1 MHACV
6 YSITHLMGLFCV
18 VVMSEDMVDDGYEN
32 IMNVDI
38 SSVAI
43 DLMRRKYEHMPQLNC
58 ILLEEFM

>member
-1 MHACV
+1 
-6 YSITHLMGLFCV
+6 MGLFCV

-43 DLMRRKYEHMPQLNC
+43 DLMRRKYEQMPQLNC
-58 ILLEEFM
+58 ILLEEFLELLMWN

>member
-1 MHACV
+1 
-6 YSITHLMGLFCV
+6 MGLFCV